1 MRQHYHRCMV
11 CGEIAAHSNHTA
23 LTCLSCL
30 EAGLK
35 YCNVCGRV
43 LPLEAFTKKR
53 DKYASDCLEC
63 HRGLNSPAYQ
73 ENRRRAEAIR
83 RKDPAYRDRK
93 NALNRLHYHSSSAPS
108 AQAAYWA
115 NKNHARRAR
124 LQGSFTEKDVRD
136 SFAFFNDSCAYC
148 GATGKLTVDHII
160 PVSRFGANK
169 RYNIVPACTRCNS
182 SKCDHD
188 IIEWYQ
194 KQPFYSVERLLKI
207 HSWFKDQQGGG
218 I

>member
-124 LQGSFTEKDVRD
+124 LQGSFTERM
-136 SFAFFNDSCAYC
+136 CAIHLLSLITRAHIAEQLVSLPLITLFRLVALVQISAITLC
-148 GATGKLTVDHII
+148 LRAHAAIAQSATMT
-160 PVSRFGANK
+160 S
-169 RYNIVPACTRCNS
+169 
-182 SKCDHD
+182 
-188 IIEWYQ
+188 
-194 KQPFYSVERLLKI
+194 
-207 HSWFKDQQGGG
+207 
-218 I
+218 